1 MSDVLITVPCYD
13 ERDRIEPKGLLG
25 LLDEPRV
32 GLILV
37 DDGSGDGT
45 LDVLKAIA
53 LQDPARVEVLAL
65 GANCGKAEA
74 VRRGMLAALDRDPV
88 IFGFLDADLSTPPA
102 EILRMLDVIESSDA
116 SVAIGSRIRMLGR
129 TIERNTLRHYL
140 GRAFATLA
148 SLVLRLPVY
157 DTQCGAKLFRNGPA
171 IRRALSRPFRSGWA
185 FDVELLHRL
194 ITEPEHALDSGSLVE
209 VPLREWRDS
218 GGSKLTLAAGIGAI
232 LGLVHVAHERARHE
246 RSKR

>member
-13 ERDRIEPKGLLG
+13 ERERMEPQRLLG

-37 DDGSGDGT
+37 DDGSSDGT
-45 LDVLKAIA
+45 LDVLKEIA
-53 LQDPARVEVLAL
+53 SQDPARVEVLAL

-74 VRRGMLAALDRDPV
+74 VRRGMLVALDRDPA
-88 IFGFLDADLSTPPA
+88 ILGFLDADLSTPPA
-102 EILRMLDVIESSDA
+102 EMLRMLDVIESSDA
-116 SVAIGSRIRMLGR
+116 SVAMGSRIRMLGR
-129 TIERNTLRHYL
+129 AIERNRVRHYF
-140 GRAFATLA
+140 GRLFATLA

-171 IRRALSRPFRSGWA
+171 VRRALSRPFRSRWA
-185 FDVELLHRL
+185 FDVELIHRL
-194 ITEPEHALDSGSLVE
+194 ITEPEHALDAGSLVE
-209 VPLREWRDS
+209 VPLREWRDI
-218 GGSKLTLAAGIGAI
+218 GGSKLTLAAGIGTI
-232 LGLVHVAHERARHE
+232 LGLLHVARERARHE